1 MSDAAGPRR
10 RSTHVSSDAI
20 DDVDEQTF
28 IASRRG
34 AVAAPV
40 DEDIGATVVGQRR
53 SVAPEPVVAD
63 EDFDEQTFIAAR
75 RSNSAVLPE
84 PVADDEDLDENT
96 VIGTRR
102 SAVPSEPVADDDDF
116 DENTVIGSRRSVEVE
131 PDEVDVTVIGAR
143 RSAVPSEPVVEG
155 LDENTVIGSRR
166 SGAAAE
172 FEAAPEVD
180 EATVIVRRRSSA
192 ASPEVPE
199 PADPDATEP
208 GEPDDIEATQLG
220 GRRAA
225 RLAAA
230 ELLEP
235 TDPGQRRAQVDDA
248 TAVSKRKSG
257 LEATI
262 KSLRKPKINP
272 PAKIETLSLANR
284 RTTQILD
291 DAGQPVSREAFTP
304 EEAILKAPYKPRKQ
318 TIIPVVHLDRQLD
331 TRPPKPFAES
341 MTALARQ
348 RSAARR
354 RVAVMAA
361 VGGGTIVLSVGGIIA
376 LLLLG

>member
-20 DDVDEQTF
+20 DDV
-28 IASRRG
+28 
-34 AVAAPV
+34 
-40 DEDIGATVVGQRR
+40 
-53 SVAPEPVVAD
+53 
-63 EDFDEQTFIAAR
+63 DEQTFIAAR

-116 DENTVIGSRRSVEVE
+116 DENTVIGSRRS
-131 PDEVDVTVIGAR
+131 
-143 RSAVPSEPVVEG
+143 
-155 LDENTVIGSRR
+155 
-166 SGAAAE
+166 GAAAE

-208 GEPDDIEATQLG
+208 GEPDDIGATQLG

-225 RLAAA
+225 RLAAG

-291 DAGQPVSREAFTP
+291 DAGQRVSREAFTP